1 MKLIKLSF
9 LVQTLVLS
17 FFTTMIYSRFINPA
31 VRGASKI
38 FNKDSISKIRIS
50 NNLLPLPCNNNK
62 CLEQAAKLR
71 FVTTGIKRG
80 GSQVSNEVIP
90 SKNGVKNNRAFV
102 AVGTNMGDRYGN
114 LMKGMAML
122 ESTQQEQKIGLDQSN
137 EVSQDDEPLIR
148 IVSTSFLRETAP
160 MYVTN
165 QPNFLN
171 GAIEIET
178 RLSPHE
184 LLKRLK
190 KIESDIGRDL
200 NGLRN
205 GPRPIDLDIIYYG
218 VSTKQ
223 NNQSELVDC
232 GGSIVESSDLIIP
245 HPRIAEREFVLAPL
259 CDLGSNVI
267 HPVVKATSKEMLQSL
282 EDSMDSIDEDISSS
296 TATQIIP
303 LPRGRQLNFNEILI
317 MGILNVTPD
326 SFSDGGNYND
336 SIDLAVEQALKME
349 ADGASIID
357 IGGESTR
364 PGAKEVEVEIEL
376 QRTIPVIKKIRQGE

>member
-1 MKLIKLSF
+1 M
-9 LVQTLVLS
+9 VC
-17 FFTTMIYSRFINPA
+17 SRFINPS
-31 VRGASKI
+31 VRSASKI
-38 FNKDSISKIRIS
+38 LNKDNISKLRRS
-50 NNLLPLPCNNNK
+50 NHLLSFNNNNK
-62 CLEQAAKLR
+62 CLEPSTQLR
-71 FVTTGIKRG
+71 CVTTEVKRG
-80 GSQVSNEVIP
+80 GSQVT
-90 SKNGVKNNRAFV
+90 NGAILTENHVKNNRAFV

-114 LMKGMAML
+114 LIKGMAML
-122 ESTQQEQKIGLDQSN
+122 ESTLNEQNKGQDQSN
-137 EVSQDDEPLIR
+137 EVRQNNESLIR

-178 RLSPHE
+178 SLSPHE

-190 KIESDIGRDL
+190 EIEADIGRDL

-218 VSTKQ
+218 LSTKQ
-223 NNQSELVDC
+223 NDQSELVDC

-245 HPRIAEREFVLAPL
+245 HPRIAEREFVLAPI
-259 CDLGSNVI
+259 CDLGSNII
-267 HPVVKATSKEMLQSL
+267 HPVVKASSKEMLQLL
-282 EDSMDSIDEDISSS
+282 EDSMDRIDEAISPS

-303 LPRGRQLNFNEILI
+303 LPRGRQLKFNEILI

-326 SFSDGGNYND
+326 SFSDGGNYKD

-364 PGAKEVEVEIEL
+364 PGAKEVEIEIEL